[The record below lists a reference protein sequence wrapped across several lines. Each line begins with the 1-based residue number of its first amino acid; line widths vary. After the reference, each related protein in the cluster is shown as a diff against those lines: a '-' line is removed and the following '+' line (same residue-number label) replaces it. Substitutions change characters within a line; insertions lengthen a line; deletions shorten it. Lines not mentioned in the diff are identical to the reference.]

1 MNQLLKILA
10 VVAAEVLIETWRDSI
25 NDKKK
30 GRGKK

>member
-1 MNQLLKILA
+1 MNQLLKVLA
-10 VVAAEVLIETWRDSI
+10 VVAVEVLIETWKDSS